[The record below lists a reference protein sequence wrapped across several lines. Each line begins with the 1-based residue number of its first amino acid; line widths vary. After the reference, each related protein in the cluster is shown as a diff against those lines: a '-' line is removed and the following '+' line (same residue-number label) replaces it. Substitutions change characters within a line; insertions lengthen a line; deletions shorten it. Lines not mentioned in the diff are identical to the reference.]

1 MGHANFKIDLNL
13 SNEITRY
20 GINDNSLLISV
31 NNTSKYYP
39 LHQFSSG
46 GEL

>member
-1 MGHANFKIDLNL
+1 MRLHAMELMIV
-13 SNEITRY
+13 
-20 GINDNSLLISV
+20 LLKTV

-46 GEL
+46 GELSKLL